1 MYLYLLKYDILLF
14 SFLLGSNLA
23 FLFSLPFGHVIH
35 SENSVDIS
43 LQVVI
48 DHDVSYRSNHKGPDT
63 NAFRKK
69 AFWRRIFLSV
79 PDISAM
85 VISDPDGFDSYI
97 SVLDM
102 S

>member
-23 FLFSLPFGHVIH
+23 FLFSLPFGHVFH

-48 DHDVSYRSNHKGPDT
+48 DHDVSYGSNHKGPDT

-69 AFWRRIFLSV
+69 HFGDEYFSVFRTFQPWSFRTLMVWILIFRS
-79 PDISAM
+79 
-85 VISDPDGFDSYI
+85 
-97 SVLDM
+97 
-102 S
+102 